1 EHRAQPVFNH
11 LCRGLPMGA
20 RHVWPPVEPPPRTGV
35 CEGQRYKPTAFRKY
49 YERRDLPVVMD
60 YGGRPN
66 SIKWKVDI
74 ERIDYHHYLPLFFEG
89 LRETTHPYETLACQ
103 GVYDMLDHWRAQD
116 PSCDSS
122 PCAAYQGY
130 PCVRLSGDTAGRAEM
145 ERCHQAQC
153 ICSFSIASS
162 AVRALTHVEALNTRN
177 HRVMCNMLKVLQR
190 LVTSADGVGEAL
202 VPYYRNILPMFNI
215 FKDKKSLD
223 SESGDDVAD
232 LVKETL
238 TVMEQ
243 HGGQNAFMHIK
254 YMIPTYQSC
263 TRN

>member
-1 EHRAQPVFNH
+1 MLKRKTTTELKAEAFTVRAGMKNAV
-11 LCRGLPMGA
+11 
-20 RHVWPPVEPPPRTGV
+20 VEPPPRTGV

-103 GVYDMLDHWRAQD
+103 GVYDMLDHGGPKILPVIPLLVQPIR
-116 PSCDSS
+116 
-122 PCAAYQGY
+122 
-130 PCVRLSGDTAGRAEM
+130 
-145 ERCHQAQC
+145 
-153 ICSFSIASS
+153 
-162 AVRALTHVEALNTRN
+162 EALNTRN

>member
-1 EHRAQPVFNH
+1 MLKRKTTTELKAEAFTVRAGMKNAV
-11 LCRGLPMGA
+11 
-20 RHVWPPVEPPPRTGV
+20 VEPPPRTGV

-89 LRETTHPYETLACQ
+89 LRETTHPYETLACH
-103 GVYDMLDHWRAQD
+103 GVYDMLDHGGPKILPVIPLLVQPIR
-116 PSCDSS
+116 
-122 PCAAYQGY
+122 
-130 PCVRLSGDTAGRAEM
+130 
-145 ERCHQAQC
+145 
-153 ICSFSIASS
+153 
-162 AVRALTHVEALNTRN
+162 EALNTRN

-215 FKDKKSLD
+215 FKDKMCSPPFSSSWWVGRTEMSGLASGTLLHPGTCSCWLQPSLAPLCPQALRGLRM
-223 SESGDDVAD
+223 SGRVRSSN
-232 LVKETL
+232 
-238 TVMEQ
+238 
-243 HGGQNAFMHIK
+243 GGV
-254 YMIPTYQSC
+254 C
-263 TRN
+263 V